1 MSNVTKTTRKVT
13 VVDNSAL
20 AQRIGGRL
28 RKARLQA
35 GLTQAQLA
43 KGRYTPA
50 YISALERGLAKPS
63 MAALAFIA
71 ERLGLPTEQ
80 FVADAAELKPLRLE
94 ADVALAAGDY
104 QRAIDLYAQLLD
116 RRPDATSKAE
126 SQVGMAEALCRLDRG
141 RDALPLASAAAEHF
155 SNVGKGQQA
164 ALAAYWAAYGHYQ
177 EDNVDEARSMLA
189 DLRRRVGEGLNVA
202 PDFRF
207 RILTAL
213 ANVESRSG
221 EDQRALSYLH
231 EAEALTGQLELRK
244 RAVFLSGLAIS
255 YRESGDYEAS
265 ITAGTQSL
273 ALHRAAH
280 SGVDQANLSNNLALT
295 YLRLGSTDRAAQLA
309 DSAADIADAEQERRL
324 LAHIRETQAQIAL
337 ARDDIP
343 GARGFADAA
352 LALAAET
359 GNDIAAASATQ
370 TLGTVALGEGDT
382 QAAIAAYTHA
392 VELMRGLGMP
402 ARLQE
407 ALGRLAHLVSDS
419 GDLAAANRLYAE
431 ALDIR
436 RK

>member
-1 MSNVTKTTRKVT
+1 MIKTKRKVT

-20 AQRIGGRL
+20 AQRIGARL

-43 KGRYTPA
+43 KGRYTAA

-63 MAALAFIA
+63 MAALTFIA
-71 ERLGLPTEQ
+71 ERLAIPAEQ
-80 FVADAAELKPLRLE
+80 FVADAGELKPLRLE
-94 ADVALAAGDY
+94 ADIALAAGDY
-104 QRAIDLYAQLLD
+104 RGAIDLYTQLLD
-116 RRPDATSKAE
+116 RQLDPTSKAE
-126 SQVGMAEALCRLDRG
+126 IQVGMAEALCRMDRG
-141 RDALPLASAAAEHF
+141 HDALPLASAAAEQF
-155 SNVGKGQQA
+155 SSVGKAKHA
-164 ALAAYWAAYGHYQ
+164 ALALYWAAYGHYQ
-177 EDNVDEARSMLA
+177 EDNVNEARSMLT

-244 RAVFLSGLAIS
+244 RALFLSGLAIS

-265 ITAGTQSL
+265 ITAGLQSL

-309 DSAADIADAEQERRL
+309 DSAAAIADAEQERRL

-343 GARGFADAA
+343 GARRFADAA
-352 LALAAET
+352 MALAAET

-370 TLGTVALGEGDT
+370 TLGTLALAEGDI
-382 QAAIAAYTHA
+382 QAAVAAYTRA

-407 ALGRLAHLVSDS
+407 ALGLLAHLVSDT
-419 GDLAAANRLYAE
+419 GDHAAANRLYAE
-431 ALDIR
+431 ALAIR